1 MAKVQFKKGTQSALT
16 NLLSLNGTPNSFSEG
31 SFYLTTDTDR
41 LYFAQSSS
49 ELVPLNQFIRT
60 VDQVVADNT
69 PGAEKTGLPVSAADG
84 DYYYA
89 KKENV
94 LAVWDSDTNSWT
106 QLNPDTNDTLNTS
119 VTALSSAT
127 ESANNTASINLSVSD
142 TANNS
147 VTGKVNITG
156 GTNVAVTQSNNT
168 ITISSGVSDNTQ
180 YEIGTAASTLT
191 LGSNETAAQI
201 ALDADNSGTDSHIDI
216 KSANG
221 FLQVSQSNDIITL
234 EAFDQGI
241 NNLSTAFD
249 NSGNL
254 TTTISDNR
262 GGQGYSSTVTPTIT
276 YGKTGTKPSVT
287 FVGGTATLDVYTTT
301 EIDNKLTNTIAVA
314 DAMSF
319 KGVLDSSDSQA
330 VAAAL
335 TGDAN
340 WGYTYKAGGSLSA
353 STYTYLLSDANT
365 GDLIIAVP
373 ASSSSVEGASNS
385 TRWEV
390 IPSGDDQTISFAAN
404 STTGQVSVSDQVDGA
419 SIKVEAGT
427 GGHITVNHAVA
438 PGTKNLTTSISQSND
453 YTAQNISS
461 PANVGNM
468 SGAGSNGDSTYSI
481 TAVTGLETDAY
492 GNVVSAGTTTYQV
505 IDTHNYL
512 DSLTTIPTVNNN
524 VVTITTQAD
533 DHDGNSKN
541 GVYMISSENLTFGT
555 TSTTVTDG
563 NNNSVQVPTLA
574 MNLDWGSF

>member
-106 QLNPDTNDTLNTS
+106 QLNPDTNDTLNAS

-191 LGSNETAAQI
+191 LGSGETAAQI

-221 FLQVSQSNDIITL
+221 LLEVSQANDVITL
-234 EAFDQGI
+234 EASDQGI
-241 NNLSTAFD
+241 SDVSTAFD
-249 NSGNL
+249 SSGVL
-254 TTTISDNR
+254 TTTVSDNN
-262 GGQGYSSTVTPTIT
+262 GGTDSSTVTPTIV

-287 FVGGTATLDVYTTT
+287 FVNGTATLDVYTTT

-319 KGVLDSSDSQA
+319 QGVLDSSDSQA
-330 VAAAL
+330 VADAL

-340 WGYTYKAGGSLSA
+340 WGYTYKAGSSLSA

-419 SIKVEAGT
+419 SIKVDAGT
-427 GGHITVNHAVA
+427 HMAVSHAVA
-438 PGTKNLTTSISQSND
+438 SGTKNLTTTVSQSAD
-453 YTAQNISS
+453 YAAQAYTIQTNPTITPNITPTA
-461 PANVGNM
+461 ATNM
-468 SGAGSNGDSTYSI
+468 TGAGANGASTYTI
-481 TAVTGLETDAY
+481 TAVTGLATDAY
-492 GNVVSAGTTTYQV
+492 GNVIDNSVEVTTYQV
-505 IDTHNYL
+505 TDTHNAIQ
-512 DSLTTIPTVNNN
+512 SFSAVPTVTSNTA
-524 VVTITTQAD
+524 TITTSITD
-533 DHDGNSKN
+533 SDGNSIPSAT
-541 GVYMISSENLTFGT
+541 YSISSDTLTLTASSGT
-555 TSTTVTDG
+555 LNVD
-563 NNNSVQVPTLA
+563 
-574 MNLDWGSF
+574 LDWGSF